1 MKEMDG
7 IGNRLLVVYDGHCCL
22 CNGWVRWL
30 LRHDRRDRLR
40 FVASVSPAVAQL
52 IERHP
57 DLLEPGGALD
67 TVLVFRNPLQ
77 INEQLWLRFAGEL
90 VSLRE
95 LPPPWPAVALV
106 LGWIPDLLSDP
117 AYKLI
122 ARGATASGGD
132 WRAARCLRPRIAPG
146 FYSFSGSE
154 ARQRRAPRS
163 PKSMIAMYRP
173 KKKPVNASSQFSSN
187 WLEG

>member
-1 MKEMDG
+1 MRRISTDMKEMDG

-40 FVASVSPAVAQL
+40 FAASVSPAVAQL
-52 IERHP
+52 IERHA
-57 DLLEPGGALD
+57 DLLEPSGIPD

-77 INEQLWLRFAGEL
+77 INEQLWCRFAGEL

-122 ARGATASGGD
+122 AR
-132 WRAARCLRPRIAPG
+132 WRYRIWGRMEICPLPAPEDRARFL
-146 FYSFSGSE
+146 
-154 ARQRRAPRS
+154 
-163 PKSMIAMYRP
+163 
-173 KKKPVNASSQFSSN
+173 
-187 WLEG
+187 